1 MKKLPVLMGAVL
13 ALVLG
18 VMPFLGLQANADTEN
33 VSLLYGQ
40 PTVIL
45 EGETESVLD
54 SMQEASGVSSVKF
67 LLGVQDGELSV
78 KDASGNVLCTLEEA
92 YAKLPAG
99 ASVIAV
105 AISKTLLV

>member
-1 MKKLPVLMGAVL
+1 MKKLPVLLGAVL

-18 VMPFLGLQANADTEN
+18 GIPFLGLQPKAETEN

-54 SMQEASGVSSVKF
+54 SMQETTGR
-67 LLGVQDGELSV
+67 
-78 KDASGNVLCTLEEA
+78 
-92 YAKLPAG
+92 
-99 ASVIAV
+99 
-105 AISKTLLV
+105 